1 MPDRAFSA
9 ACAGRGWRKHPP
21 MDIPSH
27 SRWTCRGGS
36 CSRREP
42 RNEQFFWKELW
53 AVRDTHWSSQFHT
66 VSCAEG
72 PWWSREK
79 GEKEGTTQKN
89 GCGIRQVIMAPL
101 PLHCLG
107 TGRGGRRAENE
118 RVKFSFRRKQSSGKV
133 SLIWLCFSPSYSI
146 FC

>member
-1 MPDRAFSA
+1 M
-9 ACAGRGWRKHPP
+9 
-21 MDIPSH
+21 
-27 SRWTCRGGS
+27 
-36 CSRREP
+36 
-42 RNEQFFWKELW
+42 
-53 AVRDTHWSSQFHT
+53 RDTHWSSQFHT

-118 RVKFSFRRKQSSGKV
+118 SEVQLQKKAEFREGVFDLALFLTVIFYFLLKLNRSSLSSV
-133 SLIWLCFSPSYSI
+133 CFADVISE
-146 FC
+146 